1 MSRTRASIVV
11 VAVVLAG
18 GFSAG
23 CSSAVSMSDAELADC
38 IELTRGSLGGSSN
51 MISGPALR
59 LPDRSSSESG
69 VSSEDVEA
77 EFDRRFSAAYGIS
90 VDEFLAL
97 RADADEATRSRL
109 GEAPLSGEL
118 VSDEW
123 FVERDEQLMMLWYD
137 RHPQS
142 ARTYCDLVAAELS

>member
-1 MSRTRASIVV
+1 MVAVV
-11 VAVVLAG
+11 VAV

-23 CSSAVSMSDAELADC
+23 CSSAVSMSDAELAEC
-38 IELTRGSLGGSSN
+38 IERTSGSLGGSPN
-51 MISGPALR
+51 AISGPALR
-59 LPDRSSSESG
+59 LPDPSSSESG

-97 RADADEATRSRL
+97 RVDADEATRSRL
-109 GEAPLSGEL
+109 GEAPRVGEL

-123 FVERDEQLMMLWYD
+123 FVQRDEQLMILWHE

-142 ARTYCDLVAAELS
+142 ARTYCDLIAAESP